1 MNDFRDE
8 EFKVCTWDVDQEDRL
23 TLAAAF
29 NFCQETAGYHA
40 REIGVGVEKLRESGL
55 AWVLSRMS
63 LALDERP
70 VWGSRIVVRTWPQGW
85 DRLFAL
91 RGYQV
96 LTPEGRVVGR
106 GMSAWIVLNMTTL
119 RPQRPGVIDV
129 PIPDVSGLE
138 GLAGGARGID
148 PRVLTGAR
156 TMRRAVYSDI
166 DHNGHMNNARYVQWI
181 QDVLPMD
188 ALLAAEALRLDIN
201 YLAETRL
208 GDTALMSFVET
219 GDVRTPSFHVEGAHE
234 GTGKPCFRA
243 LLSVRTGSEGPPRS

>member
-8 EFKVCTWDVDQEDRL
+8 EFKVCTWDVDRADRL

-29 NFCQETAGYHA
+29 NLCQETAGYHA
-40 REIGVGVEKLRESGL
+40 QEIGVGVEKLRESGL

-70 VWGSRIVVRTWPQGW
+70 VWGSRIVIRTWPQGW

-106 GMSAWIVLNMTTL
+106 GMSAWVVLNMATL

-129 PIPDVSGLE
+129 PIPETSGLE
-138 GLAGGARGID
+138 GLADGARGIAPRD
-148 PRVLTGAR
+148 PGGAR
-156 TMRRAVYSDI
+156 TLRRAAYSDM

-181 QDVLPMD
+181 QDILPMD
-188 ALLAAEALRLDIN
+188 ALLAADALRLDIN
-201 YLAETRL
+201 YLAEIRPN
-208 GDTALMSFVET
+208 DAALMSFEET
-219 GDVRTPSFHVEGAHE
+219 GDVRAQAFHVEGVHE

-243 LLSVRTGSEGPPRS
+243 LLSTARGQNL